1 VDLVY
6 SAEEAAYRKAV
17 RGFVSGVLRPL
28 TKHTYDLRRP
38 LSRDD
43 IAGLRAEISR
53 HEIAVTAPLREDG
66 SLDLICFGIFIEE
79 VSRLDG
85 AFASLANALFFPVWD
100 MAALLDDAQREQ
112 YGHLFAP
119 GEIVSMGLSEPG
131 AGSNPSQIQTTAR
144 RVEGGWVL
152 SGRKLWTSHA
162 AIAAGVLVAARK
174 LDTPDEGI
182 SLFLLDA
189 RRDTY
194 PVRTIGC
201 IGGDAIATCEVL
213 IDDVHVPALAELT
226 PGQGGLRSALRLV
239 EQGRLKIVFQAVGIA
254 QAALDLAVAQ
264 AKLRTVSGRAIAGF
278 QLVQGLLADM
288 ATEVELARLMCYRAA
303 SLMMAGAPA
312 RAEISM
318 AKSYA
323 TEMSVR
329 VASWGIEVHGAI
341 GLTREC
347 AAQRYLRD
355 ARMLTIPDG
364 TTQIHKLVIGRELT
378 GVSAFL

>member
-1 VDLVY
+1 MELVY
-6 SAEEAAYRKAV
+6 SAEEAAYREAV

-28 TKHTYDLRRP
+28 TESTYDLRRP

-53 HEIAVTAPLREDG
+53 HDIAVTAPLREDG

-112 YGHLFAP
+112 YGHLFGP

-131 AGSNPSQIQTTAR
+131 AGSNPGQIQTTAR
-144 RVEGGWVL
+144 RVDGGWVL

-174 LDTPDEGI
+174 LDAPDEGI

-194 PVRTIGC
+194 QVRTIGC

-213 IDDVHVPALAELT
+213 IDDVPVPALAELT
-226 PGQGGLRSALRLV
+226 PGQDGLRSALRLV

-254 QAALDLAVAQ
+254 QAALDLAVAY
-264 AKLRTVSGRAIAGF
+264 AKLRTQSGRPIASF

-329 VASWGIEVHGAI
+329 VASRGIEVHGAI

-378 GVSAFL
+378 GVSAFR